1 MVELI
6 GLGGRVNGEWA
17 LCLLRADHCSLECF
31 WHIYCRMECLTG
43 ARFEGILS
51 GMKGW
56 SSGKG
61 RNMVQLDRSARLL
74 SCAVLLCLVW
84 GMIWPGRLDAQ
95 IPEPRVASPV
105 SEEEWLEQTMARMTT
120 ADRVGQLFLVSF
132 PGSYVGEGSEVA
144 QLVQILRVGGVIL
157 APSYENFGNGAFAP
171 MQILALTT
179 ELQGLA
185 FSDSYPV
192 TLTLSVPVTV
202 TVPVGATPSPSERE
216 TITTTTTVT
225 YTEVITR
232 PPQGIPLFTAVSQE
246 GDGYPFTFLRGGFT
260 QLPSN
265 MAVGATWD
273 DTHARSFG
281 MIVGSELETVG
292 VNVLLGPSLDVLS
305 EPRPGQSGDLGT
317 RVFGGDPYWV
327 GRLGQ
332 AYISGVHL
340 GSDWRVAAVAKH
352 LPGLGASDRS
362 LEDEIATVDK
372 SLQDLRL
379 IELPPFFAVTSGEQI
394 TATADALMTAHIRY
408 RGFQGSIRYVTQPIS
423 LNAQGLQEILTQPE
437 LVPWK
442 EAGGVLVS
450 DSLGMPAVRR
460 HYSPELE
467 SFPHR
472 QIALD
477 AFMAG
482 NDLLTLSRFS
492 LVDSWEDHMRNVTDT
507 ILFFQAR
514 YEEDETFRARVDQS
528 VRRILTLKR
537 RLCREFSLDGCTGS
551 ADDLAAVGAA
561 NGLVAQIAQGAV
573 TLLYPAVDEL
583 AVRLPRPPRQ
593 DENILIFTD
602 SREVRECDRCLPF
615 YLLNPQSL
623 EETILRLYGPEA
635 TGQVDPE
642 RIMSYT
648 FAELHAFLQYGS
660 PDLEAAIGE
669 ADWIVFAMLDYAPD
683 EYPSSMALK
692 EFLREW
698 TIGQATQNI
707 IVMAHEAP
715 YYLDTTEVSK
725 LTAYYGLYGKEE
737 PFVDASAR
745 VLFHEYAPAG
755 QSPVTVDG
763 VGYDLGK
770 QLLPD
775 PEQVISVLWTDQPPE
790 VEGTPE
796 PVKLEVGD
804 PLRIRTSLIRDS
816 NGNLVPDGTPVT
828 FHYVYLDEGLGGQVE
843 AVALNG
849 FAETALTLEHA
860 GVLEIRATS
869 DPAKNSLPLQVVN
882 QGETTEILTPTPTPT
897 PTPTHTPTPTP
908 THTPTPTP
916 TPTLTPTPTPSPTIE
931 PEVDPPPLP
940 TPRLQWFDLVW
951 AMVGMVAAGGVIVLV
966 GRGAQLTARIVTPI
980 SRAVLLGGVCGL
992 AGYVYYGLGLPGSGI
1007 IDGIMPGMRGLLI
1020 GFVCAFVP
1028 VLLLLLLARLSRRS
1042 G

>member
-1 MVELI
+1 MT
-6 GLGGRVNGEWA
+6 GRA
-17 LCLLRADHCSLECF
+17 F
-31 WHIYCRMECLTG
+31 K
-43 ARFEGILS
+43 GILS
-51 GMKGW
+51 GMSKRW
-56 SSGKG
+56 G
-61 RNMVQLDRSARLL
+61 RKETDARGLGYGVPLL
-74 SCAVLLCLVW
+74 GCLLLLCLV
-84 GMIWPGRLDAQ
+84 ISLVWPVHLVAQ
-95 IPEPRVASPV
+95 TPEPKPLAPTDGA
-105 SEEEWLEQTMARMTT
+105 WLEETMARMTT
-120 ADRVGQLFLVSF
+120 ADKVGQLFLISF
-132 PGSYVGEGSEVA
+132 PGSEIGAGSDIA

-157 APSYENFGNGAFAP
+157 SPAYENFGNGAFAP
-171 MQILALTT
+171 MQVLSLTSG
-179 ELQGLA
+179 LQELA
-185 FSDSYPV
+185 FSESYPV
-192 TLTLSVPVTV
+192 TLSLSVPVTV
-202 TVPVGATPSPSERE
+202 TLPVGATPSPSDRE

-246 GDGYPFTFLRGGFT
+246 GDGYPHTWLRGGFT

-265 MAVGATWD
+265 LAVGATWNEA
-273 DTHARSFG
+273 HARVFG
-281 MIVGSELETVG
+281 TIVGSELEAVG
-292 VNVLLGPSLDVLS
+292 VNLLLGPSLDVLS
-305 EPRPGQSGDLGT
+305 EPRPGQGGDLGV

-332 AYISGVHL
+332 AYVGGVHL
-340 GSDWRVAAVAKH
+340 GSDWRVVTVAKH

-379 IELPPFFAVTSGEQI
+379 IELPPFFSVTSGDPI
-394 TATADALMTAHIRY
+394 TDTTDALMTAHIRY

-423 LNAQGLQEILTQPE
+423 LNAQGLQEILAQPE
-437 LVPWK
+437 LVAWR
-442 EAGGVLVS
+442 EAGGVLLS
-450 DSLGMPAVRR
+450 DSLGVPAVRR

-482 NDLLTLSRFS
+482 NDILRLSRFS
-492 LVDSWEDHMRNVTDT
+492 LTDSWEEHMRNVTDT
-507 ILFFQAR
+507 ILFFQSR
-514 YEEDETFRARVDQS
+514 YEEDETFRSRVDQS
-528 VRRILTLKR
+528 VQRILTLKR
-537 RLCREFSLDGCTGS
+537 RMCPEFSLDHCTGR
-551 ADDLAAVGAA
+551 ADNLDRIGVA
-561 NGLVAQIAQGAV
+561 NGSIAQIAQGAV

-615 YLLNPQSL
+615 YLLNPQAL

-642 RIMSYT
+642 RITSYT

-660 PDLEAAIGE
+660 PDLEASIGE
-669 ADWIVFAMLDYAPD
+669 ADWIVFAMLNYAPD

-745 VLFHEYAPAG
+745 VLFQEYAPAG

-775 PEQVISVLWTDQPPE
+775 PDQAISVLWADQPPE

-804 PLRIRTSLIRDS
+804 PLRIRTSLIHDR

-849 FAETALTLEHA
+849 FAETVLTLEHA

-869 DPAKNSLPLQVVN
+869 DPARNSLPLQVIN

-908 THTPTPTP
+908 TPTSTPTP
-916 TPTLTPTPTPSPTIE
+916 TPTLTPTPTPTPTTV
-931 PEVDPPPLP
+931 PEVKPPPLP
-940 TPRLQWFDLVW
+940 TPRVQWSDLAW
-951 AMVGMVAAGGVIVLV
+951 ALAGIVAASGVVVMVGK
-966 GRGAQLTARIVTPI
+966 GAQVTARLVTPL
-980 SRAVLLGGVCGL
+980 SRAALLSGVCGL
-992 AGYVYYGLGLPGSGI
+992 AGYVYYGRGLPGSEI
-1007 IDGIMPGMRGLLI
+1007 VDGIMPGLRGLLI
-1020 GFVCAFVP
+1020 GFVCGLVP
-1028 VLLLLLLARLSRRS
+1028 VLLVLFLARLARLGERRR
-1042 G
+1042 